1 MKKYKYKVNNTEREI
16 KKMRTKKE
24 ILEEVEWR
32 KEFYENSI
40 KRYQEIICG
49 VDFKSDEY
57 KVYNWLKQMEESRL
71 EVINDLLNFI
81 DEKED

>member
-1 MKKYKYKVNNTEREI
+1 MKRKQ
-16 KKMRTKKE
+16 E

-40 KRYQEIICG
+40 KRYQEIMHG

-57 KVYNWLKQMEESRL
+57 KVYHWLKEMEKSRL
-71 EVINDLLNFI
+71 EVINDLLDFI
-81 DEKED
+81 NGKRD